1 MKLNWGSGI
10 FLFIVLFLATCFA
23 FIIYTTRE
31 RWSLVEEDYYP
42 KELRHEEKLVKMRNA
57 NGLKGQLRFLM
68 DKSNLILQF
77 PADFHGKAI
86 TGKVDVYRP
95 SDENLDLIIPVS
107 VDTLLIQ
114 LIPLNK
120 FSHGRYV
127 IKVEWRSEGKDYYKE
142 LDIYFP

>member
-10 FLFIVLFLATCFA
+10 FLFILLFLAACSA

-31 RWSLVEEDYYP
+31 KWSLVEEDYYP

-57 NGLKGQLRFLM
+57 NGLKEQLQFRF
-68 DKSNLILQF
+68 DKSSLILQF
-77 PADFHGKAI
+77 PADFHGKAM

-95 SDENLDLIIPVS
+95 SDETLDLIIPVS
-107 VDTLLIQ
+107 VDTSLVQ

-120 FSHGRYV
+120 LSHGRYV
-127 IKVEWRSEGKDYYKE
+127 MKVEWRSEGKEYYKE
-142 LDIYFP
+142 LDIYIP

>member
-1 MKLNWGSGI
+1 MKLNWGGGI

-31 RWSLVEEDYYP
+31 KWSLVEEDYYP

-57 NGLKGQLRFLM
+57 NGLKSQLQFMM

-77 PADFHGKAI
+77 PLDFQGKQI
-86 TGKVDVYRP
+86 TGQVDVYRP
-95 SDENLDLIIPVS
+95 SDETLDLIIPVA
-107 VDTLLIQ
+107 VDTSLVQ

-120 FSHGRYV
+120 LTHGRYV
-127 IKVEWRSEGKDYYKE
+127 VKTDWRSDGKEYYKE
-142 LDIYFP
+142 LDIYIP